1 MPTFTTNDS
10 HSITEEFGERWN
22 RFWFTPADPLPA
34 SMSRIVV
41 GLLAAAHFMDLA
53 GDLSLWYAQG
63 GALPPAA
70 VGRLLELTSG
80 DASYHYSYLDYLRTS
95 GELWAVHGLAII
107 AALAFAVGLLT
118 RISGALTLAA
128 MLAYV
133 HRAPQVAGH
142 IEPVLSFLVLYLC
155 IAPSGACLSLDQ
167 RLFGSLKKNS
177 LLALL
182 PGSCEPSVG
191 AKLALRLIQVHTAM
205 FYAMM
210 GLTKLYGDA
219 WWQGG
224 AIWLLLAQTESRP
237 LDLTGLRRAGQVGEY
252 LLNFWTHAIIY
263 FELAFPVLIWSRI
276 TRPILLALSIAI
288 WSSLIVAT
296 GQSLFG
302 LAMLATSIA
311 FIPGERLRA
320 FFGRRTIAAA
330 SLSAAA

>member
-1 MPTFTTNDS
+1 VT
-10 HSITEEFGERWN
+10 
-22 RFWFTPADPLPA
+22 
-34 SMSRIVV
+34 
-41 GLLAAAHFMDLA
+41 
-53 GDLSLWYAQG
+53 
-63 GALPPAA
+63 
-70 VGRLLELTSG
+70 
-80 DASYHYSYLDYLRTS
+80 
-95 GELWAVHGLAII
+95 
-107 AALAFAVGLLT
+107 
-118 RISGALTLAA
+118 
-128 MLAYV
+128 
-133 HRAPQVAGH
+133 
-142 IEPVLSFLVLYLC
+142 
-155 IAPSGACLSLDQ
+155 
-167 RLFGSLKKNS
+167 
-177 LLALL
+177 
-182 PGSCEPSVG
+182 
-191 AKLALRLIQVHTAM
+191 

-252 LLNFWTHAIIY
+252 LLNFWTHTIIY